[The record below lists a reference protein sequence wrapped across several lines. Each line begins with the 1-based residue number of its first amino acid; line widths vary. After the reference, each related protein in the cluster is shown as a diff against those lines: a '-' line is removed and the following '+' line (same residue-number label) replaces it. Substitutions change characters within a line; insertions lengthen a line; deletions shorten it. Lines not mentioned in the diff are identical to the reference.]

1 MCINAVWCHNLT
13 LIKFTLYPLLN
24 ALHYVVQTQAV
35 YLPDWALGPTVI
47 TVDLTYNIGSN
58 QVS

>member
-1 MCINAVWCHNLT
+1 MCSNAMWCH
-13 LIKFTLYPLLN
+13 KFALYPLLN

-47 TVDLTYNIGSN
+47 TVDLTYNNGSN